1 MKIYNLKPLTLT
13 ILSGFLVF
21 TTPSWSIVSQ
31 SHLEINATID
41 TGKFIFTGV
50 TNGRGR
56 CFYYPSPNPT
66 QPSWNYDSVLCQ
78 GGASAYDRGY
88 PYILIRNLP
97 SEWTLSGGI
106 YPPVFYQKGAIR
118 HWVFYT
124 NTSQI
129 TVPLTLYSQDGY
141 QWIYEGNFSVPGGRY
156 NIFTTEPDGHYTA
169 SLSLSFGTS
178 PTLGAGADIIIP
190 GVGGTVNLEYD
201 VRNGGV
207 VPPYIPVT
215 CNFSRMYPDTSGT
228 SSGTNI
234 LHDYGNMKSGT
245 TDSKTTMLVYSC
257 DQSASSFTASLI
269 NAGIFVK
276 KNRGGC

>member
-1 MKIYNLKPLTLT
+1 M
-13 ILSGFLVF
+13 
-21 TTPSWSIVSQ
+21 
-31 SHLEINATID
+31 
-41 TGKFIFTGV
+41 
-50 TNGRGR
+50 
-56 CFYYPSPNPT
+56 
-66 QPSWNYDSVLCQ
+66 
-78 GGASAYDRGY
+78 
-88 PYILIRNLP
+88 
-97 SEWTLSGGI
+97 
-106 YPPVFYQKGAIR
+106 
-118 HWVFYT
+118 
-124 NTSQI
+124 
-129 TVPLTLYSQDGY
+129 YSQDGY

-178 PTLGAGADIIIP
+178 PTLGAGADTIIP

-276 KNRGGC
+276 KQRRVLIKNPKRLLMTERENSM